1 MPSGPRV
8 SLVQDGPV
16 SVVVLDD
23 GKVNAV
29 NDDLLDELEPALDD
43 AVARS
48 RAVVLAG
55 RAGVFSGGFDLGV
68 VGQGGPRAETLV
80 RRGVAVTASLYASPV
95 PVVAACTGHAVALG
109 AVLLMAADYRVGAD
123 GDFSIGLNEVAIGMP
138 LPAALAALAR
148 DRLTA
153 SRLTEAVLLARLWTP
168 AEAVDVGF
176 LDELAP
182 PEATLER
189 AVHHAKDLAGR
200 VQPDAFGETKTA
212 LRHDAHAL
220 LRAEGEHLLNR

>member
-1 MPSGPRV
+1 MSPRV
-8 SLVQDGPV
+8 TVTQDGQV
-16 SVVVLDD
+16 SVIVLDD

-29 NDDLLDELEPALDD
+29 NDDLLDELEPTLDD

-55 RAGVFSGGFDLGV
+55 RPGVFSGGFDLAV
-68 VGQGGPRAETLV
+68 VGQGGPRAERLV
-80 RRGVAVTASLYASPV
+80 RRGVALTARLYSSPV

-123 GDFSIGLNEVAIGMP
+123 GDVGIGLNEVAIGMP
-138 LPAALAALAR
+138 LPGALAMLAR

-153 SRLTEAVLLARLWTP
+153 SRLTEAVLLARMWSPT
-168 AEAVDVGF
+168 EAREVGF
-176 LDELAP
+176 LDDVVPSER
-182 PEATLER
+182 TVTR

-200 VQPDAFGETKTA
+200 VQPDAFAETKNSLRQDA
-212 LRHDAHAL
+212 LAL
-220 LRAEGEHLLNR
+220 LRDEGEHVPDG